1 MLKIREDVDLNA
13 LEKYG
18 FKKNS
23 NFPDGWAMVKTYK
36 KGRYY
41 QEDIYVWN
49 DRKIQVNASF
59 FCSFNS
65 AAESKD
71 GSDFSNLTMSG
82 RTDMAFQFF
91 FYTSGKCHRF
101 ASFSISLCSIRT
113 PYSSVPLSLL

>member
-1 MLKIREDVDLNA
+1 MQLERTDIMLKIRDNMDLEE

-49 DRKIQVNASF
+49 DRTIQVNAIEL
-59 FCSFNS
+59 NDTIYDLI
-65 AAESKD
+65 KD
-71 GSDFSNLTMSG
+71 GLVEKVD
-82 RTDMAFQFF
+82 D
-91 FYTSGKCHRF
+91 
-101 ASFSISLCSIRT
+101 
-113 PYSSVPLSLL
+113 